1 MINRIYFD
9 IDESLIFTTMRD
21 PNQEHIVLALDDA
34 LYYTIVRP
42 CAKTLIDFAR
52 DLVGAD
58 RVHILTTATRDYARE
73 VNRLA
78 DWGFENSNIFSRE
91 DLSKY
96 SVRFPLA
103 YGASH
108 EERSSHFYA
117 HKNNVIIDNLPPREN
132 QNKIAFIGIND
143 TYQDN
148 YFRINDYYG
157 VEYAD
162 SNFEQE
168 VKEFL
173 ISRNKSTAV

>member
-9 IDESLIFTTMRD
+9 ADETLIHTTMRD

-34 LYYTIVRP
+34 MYYTIVRP
-42 CAKTLIDFAR
+42 CAKTLIDFSR
-52 DLVGAD
+52 ELVGAD

-78 DWGFENSNIFSRE
+78 GWGFKNEDIFSRE
-91 DLSKY
+91 DQANHTR
-96 SVRFPLA
+96 RFSLA
-103 YGASH
+103 YGGTH
-108 EERSSHFYA
+108 EEYDPHIYA
-117 HKNNVIIDNLPPREN
+117 HKNNVIIDNLPPRQN
-132 QNKIAFIGIND
+132 SNKIEFIGISK

-148 YFRINDYYG
+148 YLRINDYYG

-168 VKEFL
+168 VKDFL
-173 ISRNKSTAV
+173 IERNKA

>member
-9 IDESLIFTTMRD
+9 ADETLIHTTMRD

-34 LYYTIVRP
+34 MYYTIVRP
-42 CAKTLIDFAR
+42 CAKTLIDFSR
-52 DLVGAD
+52 ELVGAD

-78 DWGFENSNIFSRE
+78 GWGFKNEDIFSRE
-91 DLSKY
+91 DQANHTR
-96 SVRFPLA
+96 RFSLA
-103 YGASH
+103 YGGTR
-108 EERSSHFYA
+108 EECDPHIYA
-117 HKNNVIIDNLPPREN
+117 HKNNVIIDNLPPRQN
-132 QNKIAFIGIND
+132 SNKIEFIGISK

-148 YFRINDYYG
+148 YLRINDYYG

-168 VKEFL
+168 VKDFL
-173 ISRNKSTAV
+173 IERNKA